1 MSLEA
6 KFAELKIDDTPGIV
20 EEVKSNGAEKS
31 GLAAN
36 IATLVARCDSKDDAE
51 CLAALKTVES
61 LAKECPGV
69 MQFTKECL
77 GACEYACGVMH
88 RLPYFLDES
97 CVLLL

>member
-6 KFAELKIDDTPGIV
+6 KFAELKIDDAPSIV
-20 EEVKSNGAEKS
+20 EEVKTNGAKKS

-36 IATLVARCDSKDDAE
+36 IATLVARCDSKDEAE

-69 MQFTKECL
+69 MQFTKECM
-77 GACEYACGVMH
+77 GACKLENGSVRATGPNRV
-88 RLPYFLDES
+88 S
-97 CVLLL
+97 CTAL